1 MALIAIVAMIEII
14 GGLIAFANAHTVM
27 NEIEGILALGF
38 GVLTLA
44 VVIVGVSLGK
54 LIEGLPAAI
63 RARPKDTPRSKPFAL
78 PPRKPVEPPAPAEP
92 PLRTLTDIA
101 GPRTDYVNPKF
112 RRH

>member
-1 MALIAIVAMIEII
+1 MALGALFIGIIVMLEIV
-14 GGLIAFANAHTVM
+14 GGLIALANAHTVM

-78 PPRKPVEPPAPAEP
+78 PPPRKSVEPPPVP
-92 PLRTLTDIA
+92 TDIA
-101 GPRTDYVNPKF
+101 GPSIDYVNPRF